1 MRLLFSSDWH
11 LAERPPLARA
21 PSYCEDIFAKLAEVR
36 ELAATVDLSILG
48 GDLLH
53 WPRSNETPHRLVRQ
67 LIEFLREWPGD
78 LYTLVGQHDQGSE
91 GLDSI
96 GRQPIGVVF
105 EALRDG
111 PLRWLNEDLVIEK
124 GGVLLQL
131 SPANWC
137 PSIEE
142 HPEHLALDRGRLGT
156 IEPDFAIKVAHAMV
170 LRGEGGY
177 PFPAIAMEQVPTHGM
192 DLFLMGDVHWRTK
205 PQKVNGCWFAGPG
218 SVARTSRSAGELERQ
233 PSVLIVTLEKGKE
246 PAFEEVPLR
255 SARPGKEVFAWSEN
269 LRALENSQ
277 LFAGYVTALETGLS
291 LEHLSLDE
299 ILRSLEE
306 KADPE
311 VVKMARE
318 YLARASGV
326 PSV

>member
-1 MRLLFSSDWH
+1 MRILFSSDWH
-11 LAERPPLARA
+11 LGERPPLARA
-21 PSYCEDIFAKLAEVR
+21 PSYPEDVFAKLEEIR
-36 ELAATVDLSILG
+36 DLARGVDLSICG
-48 GDLLH
+48 GDVLH
-53 WPRSNETPHRLVRQ
+53 WPRSNETPHRLVRR
-67 LIEFLREWPGD
+67 LIEFLREWPGE

-96 GRQPIGVVF
+96 GRQPIGVVL

-111 PLRWLNEDLVIEK
+111 PLQWLNEDLLIQRDGLCV
-124 GGVLLQL
+124 QL
-131 SPANWC
+131 SPANWQ
-137 PSIEE
+137 PGIEE
-142 HPEHLALDRGRLGT
+142 HPEWLALDRDPRA
-156 IEPDFAIKVAHAMV
+156 DFAVKVAHAMI

-177 PFPAIAMEQVPTHGM
+177 PFPAIAMEQVPTAGI
-192 DLFLMGDVHWRTK
+192 DVLLQADTHWRTK

-218 SVARTSRSAGELERQ
+218 SVSRTSRSVGEMERV

-269 LRALENSQ
+269 LRALENSE

-306 KADPE
+306 RADPE
-311 VVKMARE
+311 VVKVARE

>member
-1 MRLLFSSDWH
+1 MRILYTSDWH
-11 LAERPPLARA
+11 LAERPPLARSS
-21 PSYCEDIFAKLAEVR
+21 SYPEDIFTKLEEIR
-36 ELAATVDLSILG
+36 EIAQGVDISICG
-48 GDLLH
+48 GDVWH
-53 WPRSNETPHRLVRQ
+53 WPRSNETPHRLVRR
-67 LIEFLREWPGD
+67 LIEFLRDWPGD
-78 LYTLVGQHDQGSE
+78 LWTLLGQHDLGSE

-105 EALRDG
+105 EALREG
-111 PLRWLNEDLVIEK
+111 PLEWLSQDLLIQRDGLCV
-124 GGVLLQL
+124 QL
-131 SPANWC
+131 SPANWR
-137 PSIEE
+137 PNIEE
-142 HPEHLALDRGRLGT
+142 HPEWLGLDRDPRA
-156 IEPDFAIKVAHAMV
+156 DFAVKVAHAMI

-177 PFPAIAMEQVPTHGM
+177 PFPAIAMEQVPTAGM
-192 DLFLMGDVHWRTK
+192 DVLLMGDVHWKTK

-218 SVARTSRSAGELERQ
+218 SVARTSRSAGEMERV
-233 PSVLIVTLEKGKE
+233 PAVLIVTLEKGKE

-255 SARPGKEVFAWSEN
+255 SARQGKEVFAWSEN
-269 LRALENSQ
+269 LRALGNSE

-311 VVKMARE
+311 VVKVARE

>member
-1 MRLLFSSDWH
+1 MRLLFFSDTH
-11 LAERPPLARA
+11 IGERPPLARA
-21 PSYCEDIFAKLAEVR
+21 PSYPEDIFAKLGEIR
-36 ELAATVDLSILG
+36 DLARGADISICG
-48 GDLLH
+48 GDVLH
-53 WPRSNETPHRLVRQ
+53 WPRSNETSHRLVRR
-67 LIEFLREWPGD
+67 LIEFLRDWPGE
-78 LYTLVGQHDQGSE
+78 LWTLVGQHDLGSE
-91 GLDSI
+91 GTDSI

-105 EALRDG
+105 EALREG
-111 PLRWLNEDLVIEK
+111 PLDWLSQDLLIQRDGLCV
-124 GGVLLQL
+124 QL

-137 PSIEE
+137 PNIEE
-142 HPEHLALDRGRLGT
+142 HPEWLALDRDPRA
-156 IEPDFAIKVAHAMV
+156 DFAVKVAHAMI

-177 PFPAIAMEQVPTHGM
+177 PFPAIAMEQVPTVGM
-192 DLFLMGDVHWRTK
+192 DVLLQADTHWRTK

-218 SVARTSRSAGELERQ
+218 SVARTSRSAGEMERQ
-233 PSVLIVTLEKGKE
+233 PAVLIVTLEKGKE

-269 LRALENSQ
+269 LRALGNSE

-291 LEHLSLDE
+291 LDHLSLDE

-306 KADPE
+306 RADPE
-311 VVKMARE
+311 VVKVARE

>member
-1 MRLLFSSDWH
+1 MRLLLFSDTH

-21 PSYCEDIFAKLAEVR
+21 PSYCDDIFAKLEEVR
-36 ELAATVDLSILG
+36 DLARTCDLTVHA
-48 GDLLH
+48 GDHFH
-53 WPRSNETPHRLVRQ
+53 WPRATEISDRLKIRVMRLYRDWPH
-67 LIEFLREWPGD
+67 D
-78 LYTLVGQHDQGSE
+78 LWALMGQHDLGPD

-96 GRQPIGVVF
+96 GRQPIGVVL
-105 EALRDG
+105 EALREG
-111 PLRWLNEDLVIEK
+111 PLEWLNEDLLVQRD
-124 GGVLLQL
+124 GLCVQL

-137 PSIEE
+137 PNIED
-142 HPEHLALDRGRLGT
+142 HPEWLGLDRDPRA
-156 IEPDFAIKVAHAMV
+156 DFAVKVAHAMI

-177 PFPAIAMEQVPTHGM
+177 PFPAIAMEQVPTAGM
-192 DLFLMGDVHWRTK
+192 DVLLQGDTHWRTK

-218 SVARTSRSAGELERQ
+218 SVARTSRSAGEMERV
-233 PSVLIVTLEKGKE
+233 PAVLIVTLEKGKE

-255 SARPGKEVFAWSEN
+255 SARQGKEVFAWSEN
-269 LRALENSQ
+269 LRALGNSE

-306 KADPE
+306 RADPE
-311 VVKMARE
+311 VVKVARE